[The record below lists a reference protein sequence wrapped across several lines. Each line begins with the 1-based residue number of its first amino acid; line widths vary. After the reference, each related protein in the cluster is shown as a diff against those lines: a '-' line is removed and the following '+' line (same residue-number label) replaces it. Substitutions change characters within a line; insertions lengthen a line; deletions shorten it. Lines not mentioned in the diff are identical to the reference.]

1 MLVLSADAS
10 CLLVGMYV
18 SGEHGTVPRS
28 CRVGLSRGVGVV
40 QEKLRLGEDDEVAIE
55 WMQQLI
61 HDSSSNAMA
70 GFMEATHRIAQA
82 LR

>member
-1 MLVLSADAS
+1 V
-10 CLLVGMYV
+10 
-18 SGEHGTVPRS
+18 TVRE
-28 CRVGLSRGVGVV
+28 CV

>member
-1 MLVLSADAS
+1 MYPDAEQAQVWPAVEA
-10 CLLVGMYV
+10 CM
-18 SGEHGTVPRS
+18 HAPA
-28 CRVGLSRGVGVV
+28 

-61 HDSSSNAMA
+61 HESSTQVMA

>member
-1 MLVLSADAS
+1 MKKTCAS
-10 CLLVGMYV
+10 GQ
-18 SGEHGTVPRS
+18 TVAAS
-28 CRVGLSRGVGVV
+28 V

-61 HDSSSNAMA
+61 HESSTQVMA